1 MKPDDFEQKLQRQPL
16 KGIPAEWRGEILAA
30 TTGRESRV
38 ESREQEGR
46 WPSTLVSRLSS
57 LLWPHPAAWAGL
69 AAIWF
74 LILAVNFSMRDPSPV
89 RAEKSSPPSP
99 EVIVELRQ
107 QQRLLA
113 ELIGPRDASDAD
125 RSKSF
130 VPQPR
135 SERVEFVA
143 A

>member
-135 SERVEFVA
+135 SERAEIVA
-143 A
+143 V